1 MARTRPSA
9 AAFLSHR
16 SHQREA
22 AARPPPDAER
32 SFSSSA
38 ANTFA
43 GRRLTRNRRGLFSI
57 VTVSPIRV
65 GSKMSAMAMTSTV
78 THMSGRATCRLIVV
92 RPGFGA
98 RPRPGKDGERW

>member
-1 MARTRPSA
+1 MARTCRQQPRFSVIV
-9 AAFLSHR
+9 R
-16 SHQREA
+16 TN
-22 AARPPPDAER
+22 ARPPRRPPPEAER

-57 VTVSPIRV
+57 VTVSPIRI